1 MLFRSNYQFLTAVFG
16 FYQRECPEGKIGE
29 LNRFLGRIL
38 GCGETAVYDELERLF
53 DRIIARKQLRQYG
66 MAESEIWEFAA
77 SVEKSQGRLLNQSYV
92 RPSAEQMAEVYR
104 KLW

>member
-1 MLFRSNYQFLTAVFG
+1 M
-16 FYQRECPEGKIGE
+16 
-29 LNRFLGRIL
+29 
-38 GCGETAVYDELERLF
+38 YDELERLF
-53 DRIIARKQLRQYG
+53 EQIIARKNPRQYG
-66 MAESEIWEFAA
+66 MPESEIWELAA